1 MIKLDLWSG
10 FFIWET
16 VESQEIPFA
25 NRNEIDLTHFYKR
38 QEYWACSFLS
48 NSLMFG
54 LVDVNK
60 SKQIFDWLTI
70 L

>member
-1 MIKLDLWSG
+1 MGG
-10 FFIWET
+10 FFTWET

-25 NRNEIDLTHFYKR
+25 NRNEIDLTRFYKR

>member
-38 QEYWACSFLS
+38 QDYWACSFLS
-48 NSLMFG
+48 NSLM
-54 LVDVNK
+54 L
-60 SKQIFDWLTI
+60 DWLM
-70 L
+70 

>member
-25 NRNEIDLTHFYKR
+25 NRNEIDLTRFYKR

-48 NSLMFG
+48 NSLM
-54 LVDVNK
+54 L
-60 SKQIFDWLTI
+60 DWLM
-70 L
+70 

>member
-25 NRNEIDLTHFYKR
+25 NRNEIDLTRFYKR
-38 QEYWACSFLS
+38 QEYWAWSFLS
-48 NSLMFG
+48 NSLM
-54 LVDVNK
+54 L
-60 SKQIFDWLTI
+60 DWLMEINPNKYLTG
-70 L
+70 

>member
-25 NRNEIDLTHFYKR
+25 NRNEIDLTRFYKR
-38 QEYWACSFLS
+38 QEYWACSFLC
-48 NSLMFG
+48 NSLM
-54 LVDVNK
+54 L
-60 SKQIFDWLTI
+60 DWLMLINPNKYLTG
-70 L
+70 

>member
-16 VESQEIPFA
+16 VESWEIPFA

-38 QEYWACSFLS
+38 
-48 NSLMFG
+48 
-54 LVDVNK
+54 
-60 SKQIFDWLTI
+60 
-70 L
+70 

>member
-1 MIKLDLWSG
+1 MVG

-25 NRNEIDLTHFYKR
+25 NRNEIDLTRFYKR

-48 NSLMFG
+48 NSLM
-54 LVDVNK
+54 L
-60 SKQIFDWLTI
+60 DWLMEINPNKYLTG
-70 L
+70 